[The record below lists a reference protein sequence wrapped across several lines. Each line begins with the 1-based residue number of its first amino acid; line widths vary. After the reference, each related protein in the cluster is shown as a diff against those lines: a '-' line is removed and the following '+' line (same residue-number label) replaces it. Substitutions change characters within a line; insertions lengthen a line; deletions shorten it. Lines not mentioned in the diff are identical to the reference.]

1 MRFSRS
7 EPGVIVSLAAHIGLF
22 IAAMT
27 LFATTDK
34 FEDAAE
40 MIPIDVVSD
49 SELNSVVKG
58 ERTAKE
64 IKPGPRVDKLADKQ
78 DTPPEPPL
86 NQAEKDKPA
95 PPQQAQKLP
104 EPSSSSEAQKLS
116 SPPTPEKQQEAKTAE
131 PKPAPATKDKTAN
144 EDEKPEIEEAE
155 VIKPKPPKRPKFEA
169 ETKDIAP
176 PSPKPPPRLKAD
188 ELAKLLENKKK
199 LEEADKAE
207 KEPKPKSGEE
217 NTLASKFSASS
228 IMNLLTREAAQR
240 RAATGQ
246 ELKTASLGAPEGAA
260 DKLSATMESRI
271 AAYIHDHYHPCWASA
286 LSLGGATFAPVVE
299 FHLSRE
305 GALEGRPQLMNPSNN
320 PVEQARGEQ
329 ALQAVRRCSP
339 MKIPDDFMPFYDQ
352 TLRDITIR
360 FQDSH

>member
-7 EPGVIVSLAAHIGLF
+7 EPGVIVSLVAHIGIS

-27 LFATTDK
+27 LFATTGK

-64 IKPGPRVDKLADKQ
+64 VKPGPRVDKLADKQ

-116 SPPTPEKQQEAKTAE
+116 SPPKPEKQPEAKTTE
-131 PKPAPATKDKTAN
+131 LKPTPTANDKTAS
-144 EDEKPEIEEAE
+144 EDKKPEIDEAD
-155 VIKPKPPKRPKFEA
+155 VIKLKPPKRPKFET
-169 ETKDIAP
+169 ETKDIAT
-176 PSPKPPPRLKAD
+176 PKPPPRLKAD
-188 ELAKLLENKKK
+188 ELVKLLENNKK

-246 ELKTASLGAPEGAA
+246 ELKTSSLGAPEGAA

-305 GALEGRPQLMNPSNN
+305 GVLEGRPQLMNPSNN

-339 MKIPDDFMPFYDQ
+339 IKIPDEFKPFYDQ

>member
-7 EPGVIVSLAAHIGLF
+7 EPGVIVSIAAHIGLF

-64 IKPGPRVDKLADKQ
+64 VKPGPRVDKLADKP

-116 SPPTPEKQQEAKTAE
+116 SPPTPEKQPEAKAPE
-131 PKPAPATKDKTAN
+131 PKQSPAARDKTAN
-144 EDEKPEIEEAE
+144 EDEKSEIEEAE
-155 VIKPKPPKRPKFEA
+155 VIKPKPPKRPKFET
-169 ETKDIAP
+169 ETKDIAT
-176 PSPKPPPRLKAD
+176 PKPSPRLKAD

-199 LEEADKAE
+199 LEDADQAE

-339 MKIPDDFMPFYDQ
+339 MKIPDEFKPFYDQ

>member
-7 EPGVIVSLAAHIGLF
+7 EPGVIVSLVAHIGLL

-27 LFATTDK
+27 LFANTDK

-64 IKPGPRVDKLADKQ
+64 VKLGPRVDKVADKQ
-78 DTPPEPPL
+78 DTPPEPQL

-104 EPSSSSEAQKLS
+104 EPSASSDPQKLS
-116 SPPTPEKQQEAKTAE
+116 SLPSPEKTPETKPAE
-131 PKPAPATKDKTAN
+131 PKPAPAVKDKAAN
-144 EDEKPEIEEAE
+144 EEDKPEVEEAE

-169 ETKDIAP
+169 ETKDIETP
-176 PSPKPPPRLKAD
+176 TPKPPPRLKAD

-199 LEEADKAE
+199 LEDTDKAE

-217 NTLASKFSASS
+217 STLASKFSASS

-246 ELKTASLGAPEGAA
+246 ELKTASLGAPEGSA

-271 AAYIHDHYHPCWASA
+271 GAYIHDHYHPCWASA

-339 MKIPDDFMPFYDQ
+339 MKIPEEFMPFYDQ
-352 TLRDITIR
+352 TLHDITIR